1 MAGSLRAAFK
11 AATVTAFNALADIP
25 ESATYRSMDDD
36 QAAYNP
42 ATGTVTEDYTDY
54 TVSFVFTD
62 PKSFETSNSSVIQSS
77 DVWALVPTTNLTPT
91 PKLIDVIIRADVE
104 WNVID
109 IRPDPAGALWKIL
122 IRKG

>member
-11 AATVTAFNALADIP
+11 AATVTAFNALSDIP

-54 TVSFVFTD
+54 TVSFVFTS
-62 PKSFETSNSSVIQSS
+62 PKLFEISNSGIMQSS

-91 PKLIDVIIRADVE
+91 PKLIDVIIRDDAE
-104 WNVID
+104 WQVVD
-109 IRPDPAGALWKIL
+109 IRTDPAAALWKIL